1 MEFPELDTDIK
12 SGYTFSR
19 KSQAT
24 ITGETL
30 RPESGFSAR
39 DILDSKQLSKVRKM
53 RSRKLKTEEQ
63 QARFI
68 QD

>member
-1 MEFPELDTDIK
+1 MDFTELDTDLK
-12 SGYTFSR
+12 SIYTFSE

-30 RPESGFSAR
+30 FPEKGFIAR
-39 DILDSKQLSKVRKM
+39 DILDGKQLAKVRRM
-53 RSRKLKTEEQ
+53 RSRKLKTEDQ
-63 QARFI
+63 QNKFI